1 MLVVA
6 IQEIFFYLLIK
17 SLLRRLFIIK
27 LFDLAFLLVNFVLSY
42 ILFVHLGI
50 YLSLI
55 NLIVFIFYA
64 WWYERSLM
72 KSMIVTLQVFIWSIV
87 MDHVSNLVIQVVKH
101 PMGYLP
107 VFIFIQIVSLIVV
120 NVVLSRTELAPTFE
134 QDNLNRMTALSLLV
148 IYFYIILSEGWN
160 NNFRMIFS
168 NLVILLVMICLL
180 LVSYGEYL
188 KNVKTKYEV
197 QRQRIQIQ
205 NDTRYMSEIEAHYNE
220 LRRFRHDYQNMLIS
234 IDEYLKTDDLKGLR
248 EYYQK
253 NLAPVSHRV
262 LKEKYNLEDLSRVK
276 VKSIKSILFSKLSY
290 AQSQEIE
297 VHFDLKEPLTD
308 ITVNELDLDIALGIM
323 LDNAIEASVG
333 HADGEIMSAIF
344 IEKNITV
351 FLIQNNVFEQLPPLW
366 KLKEAGYSTK
376 GKNRGIGL
384 NSLSKI
390 VNRNENMILE
400 TRVLGAVFLQRLTVK
415 RVSQN
420 D

>member
-1 MLVVA
+1 
-6 IQEIFFYLLIK
+6 
-17 SLLRRLFIIK
+17 
-27 LFDLAFLLVNFVLSY
+27 
-42 ILFVHLGI
+42 
-50 YLSLI
+50 
-55 NLIVFIFYA
+55 
-64 WWYERSLM
+64 M

>member
-1 MLVVA
+1 MVIV
-6 IQEIFFYLLIK
+6 QEVFLYLIIK
-17 SLLRRLFIIK
+17 SLLR
-27 LFDLAFLLVNFVLSY
+27 DLYVVTLIDSVFLSACIVISY
-42 ILFVHLGI
+42 IGFSTLTIYFSVVMLVLFTIYSWFYERDFSKAISITLQAFILSTVADHLSNLLIQLWKLPNG
-50 YLSLI
+50 YLVI
-55 NLIVFIFYA
+55 FVCIQILIVFLINIILAKMNISTTF
-64 WWYERSLM
+64 ERKSLNIITSLLLIM
-72 KSMIVTLQVFIWSIV
+72 LYLYIVFSEGWENPVKMILGNLVLLLIMIVL
-87 MDHVSNLVIQVVKH
+87 
-101 PMGYLP
+101 
-107 VFIFIQIVSLIVV
+107 
-120 NVVLSRTELAPTFE
+120 
-134 QDNLNRMTALSLLV
+134 LLV
-148 IYFYIILSEGWN
+148 IYS
-160 NNFRMIFS
+160 
-168 NLVILLVMICLL
+168 
-180 LVSYGEYL
+180 EYL
-188 KNVKTKYEV
+188 KNIKTEYEV
-197 QRQRIQIQ
+197 QKQRTQIQ

>member
-6 IQEIFFYLLIK
+6 IQEFFFFLLIR

-27 LFDLAFLLVNFVLSY
+27 FFDLMFLLIDFIASY
-42 ILFVHLGI
+42 ILFVYLGI
-50 YLSLI
+50 YLSLL
-55 NLIVFIFYA
+55 NLIVFIFYT
-64 WWYERSLM
+64 WWYERNLM
-72 KSMIVTLQVFIWSIV
+72 KSVIVTLQVFIWSIV
-87 MDHVSNLVIQVVKH
+87 MDHVSNLVMQVVRYSI
-101 PMGYLP
+101 GYLP
-107 VFIFIQIVSLIVV
+107 VFICIQLVSLVII
-120 NVVLSRTELAPTFE
+120 NIVLSRTDFTPTFE
-134 QDNLNRMTALSLLV
+134 QDNLNRITAISLLI

-160 NNFRMIFS
+160 NNFKMIFS

-188 KNVKTKYEV
+188 KNVKTRYEV
-197 QRQRIQIQ
+197 QKQRIQIQ
-205 NDTRYMSEIEAHYNE
+205 NDTRYMNEIEAHYNE

-234 IDEYLKTDDLKGLR
+234 IDEYLKTDDLEGLQ

-253 NLAPVSHRV
+253 NLAPVSNRV

-297 VHFDLKEPLTD
+297 VHFDLKEPLID

-344 IEKNITV
+344 IEKNSTV
-351 FLIQNNVFEQLPPLW
+351 FLIQNSVFEQLPPLW

>member
-1 MLVVA
+1 MLTILLQEFFLFTITKAILKQCSIQVFDVVFMIFSLSISYVLYASLQSRLSFLVV
-6 IQEIFFYLLIK
+6 LLC
-17 SLLRRLFIIK
+17 
-27 LFDLAFLLVNFVLSY
+27 V
-42 ILFVHLGI
+42 I
-50 YLSLI
+50 YA
-55 NLIVFIFYA
+55 Y
-64 WWYERSLM
+64 WYERNISKSVIIAMEITMLSMVADHFASLIM
-72 KSMIVTLQVFIWSIV
+72 LLFGGMNLYLLVFSILQSLLIV
-87 MDHVSNLVIQVVKH
+87 MIYIIRVKTNCN
-101 PMGYLP
+101 P
-107 VFIFIQIVSLIVV
+107 F
-120 NVVLSRTELAPTFE
+120 FE
-134 QDNLNRMTALSLLV
+134 DQKLNRTTAALLCV
-148 IYFYIILSEGWN
+148 VYLYIILSEGWKN
-160 NNFRMIFS
+160 QTSVIFS
-168 NLVILLVMICLL
+168 NLIILLVMASLFVII
-180 LVSYGEYL
+180 YNEYL
-188 KNVKTKYEV
+188 SNVKSKYEV
-197 QRQRIQIQ
+197 QKQQTQIQ
-205 NDTRYMSEIEAHYNE
+205 NDTRYMNEIEAHYNE

-253 NLAPVSHRV
+253 NLEPVSNRV
-262 LKEKYNLEDLSRVK
+262 LKEKYSLEDLSRVK

-333 HADGEIMSAIF
+333 HTDGEIMSAIF
-344 IEKNITV
+344 IEKNSTV

-366 KLKEAGYSTK
+366 KLKETGYSTK

>member
-6 IQEIFFYLLIK
+6 IQEFFFFLLIR

-27 LFDLAFLLVNFVLSY
+27 FFDLMFLLIDFIASY
-42 ILFVHLGI
+42 ILFVYLGI
-50 YLSLI
+50 YLSLL
-55 NLIVFIFYA
+55 NLIVFIFYT
-64 WWYERSLM
+64 WWYERNLM
-72 KSMIVTLQVFIWSIV
+72 KSVIVTLQVFIWSIV
-87 MDHVSNLVIQVVKH
+87 MDHVSNLVMQVVRYSI
-101 PMGYLP
+101 GYLP
-107 VFIFIQIVSLIVV
+107 VFICIQLVSLVII
-120 NVVLSRTELAPTFE
+120 NIVLSRTDFTPTFE
-134 QDNLNRMTALSLLV
+134 QDNLNRITAISLLI

-160 NNFRMIFS
+160 NNFKMIFS

-188 KNVKTKYEV
+188 KNVKTRYEV
-197 QRQRIQIQ
+197 QKQRIQIQ
-205 NDTRYMSEIEAHYNE
+205 NDTRYMNEIEAHYNE

-234 IDEYLKTDDLKGLR
+234 IDEYLKTDDLEGLQ

-253 NLAPVSHRV
+253 NLAPVSNRV

-297 VHFDLKEPLTD
+297 VHFDLKEPLID

-344 IEKNITV
+344 IEKNSTV

>member
-1 MLVVA
+1 MLVVT
-6 IQEIFFYLLIK
+6 IQEFFFFLLIR

-27 LFDLAFLLVNFVLSY
+27 FFDLMFLLIDFIASY
-42 ILFVHLGI
+42 ILFVYLGI
-50 YLSLI
+50 YLSLL
-55 NLIVFIFYA
+55 NLIVFIFYT
-64 WWYERSLM
+64 WWYERNLM
-72 KSMIVTLQVFIWSIV
+72 KSVIVTLQVFIWSIV
-87 MDHVSNLVIQVVKH
+87 MDHVSNLVMQVVRYSI
-101 PMGYLP
+101 GYLP
-107 VFIFIQIVSLIVV
+107 VFICIQLVSLVII
-120 NVVLSRTELAPTFE
+120 NIVLSRTDFTPTFE
-134 QDNLNRMTALSLLV
+134 QDNLNRITAISLLI

-160 NNFRMIFS
+160 NNFKMIFS

-188 KNVKTKYEV
+188 KNVKTRYEV
-197 QRQRIQIQ
+197 QKQRIQIQ
-205 NDTRYMSEIEAHYNE
+205 NDTRYMNEIEAHYNE

-234 IDEYLKTDDLKGLR
+234 IDEYLKTDDLEGLQ

-253 NLAPVSHRV
+253 NLAPVSNRV

-297 VHFDLKEPLTD
+297 VHFDLKEPFID

-344 IEKNITV
+344 IEKNSTV

>member
-1 MLVVA
+1 MLMVIV
-6 IQEIFFYLLIK
+6 QEVFLYLLIK
-17 SLLRRLFIIK
+17 SLLR
-27 LFDLAFLLVNFVLSY
+27 DLYVVTLIDSVFLSACIVISY
-42 ILFVHLGI
+42 IGFSTLTIYFSVVMLVLFTIYSWFYERDFSKAISITLQAFILSTVADHLSNLLIQLWKLPNG
-50 YLSLI
+50 YLVI
-55 NLIVFIFYA
+55 FVCIQILIVFLINIILAKMNISTTF
-64 WWYERSLM
+64 ERKSLNIITSLLLIM
-72 KSMIVTLQVFIWSIV
+72 LYLYIVFSEGWENPVKMILGNLVLLLIMIVL
-87 MDHVSNLVIQVVKH
+87 
-101 PMGYLP
+101 
-107 VFIFIQIVSLIVV
+107 
-120 NVVLSRTELAPTFE
+120 
-134 QDNLNRMTALSLLV
+134 LLV
-148 IYFYIILSEGWN
+148 IYS
-160 NNFRMIFS
+160 
-168 NLVILLVMICLL
+168 
-180 LVSYGEYL
+180 EYL
-188 KNVKTKYEV
+188 KNIKTEYEV
-197 QRQRIQIQ
+197 QKQRTQIQ

>member
-1 MLVVA
+1 MVIV
-6 IQEIFFYLLIK
+6 QEVFLYLIIK
-17 SLLRRLFIIK
+17 SLLR
-27 LFDLAFLLVNFVLSY
+27 DLYVVTLIDSVFLSACIVISY
-42 ILFVHLGI
+42 IGFSTLTIYFSVVMLVLFTIYSWFYERDFSKAISITLQAFILSTVADHLSNLLIQLWKLPNG
-50 YLSLI
+50 YLI
-55 NLIVFIFYA
+55 IFVCIQILIVFLINIILAKMNISTTF
-64 WWYERSLM
+64 ERKSLNIITSLLLIM
-72 KSMIVTLQVFIWSIV
+72 LYLYIVFSEGWENPVKMILGNLVLLLIMIVL
-87 MDHVSNLVIQVVKH
+87 
-101 PMGYLP
+101 
-107 VFIFIQIVSLIVV
+107 
-120 NVVLSRTELAPTFE
+120 
-134 QDNLNRMTALSLLV
+134 LLV
-148 IYFYIILSEGWN
+148 IYS
-160 NNFRMIFS
+160 
-168 NLVILLVMICLL
+168 
-180 LVSYGEYL
+180 EYL
-188 KNVKTKYEV
+188 KNVKTEYEV
-197 QRQRIQIQ
+197 QKQRTQIQ